1 MLGRQRLL
9 GLWLLASGILLFGG
23 AFLALWLT
31 AELDASR
38 PARIWLWGI
47 CLSPGLL
54 TVLAGAWLDRRLFA
68 PLRHLRVQLTRL
80 VANPGA
86 RDDYSPEGWL
96 VDLGDDLQRLRD
108 GWRSDRQALNTAHA
122 EGARTAARIRQE
134 LETLLQSLEV
144 PLLLCDRHRRLLLFN
159 HAAETLFAKHA
170 TLGLGRNLATLL
182 PSTSLRDALGALPM
196 DGSPHEVLIPFGERW
211 LRGSLRRVLSG
222 HGETL
227 LTLEDAT
234 ASWSRELNERAR
246 LAELLPALRRHAASL
261 TTAAEA
267 LEQAYQEPTLRQKL
281 ETAIQEES
289 QALGTTLEGL
299 GRLVEA
305 LAVQGERLTP
315 TWSNDLWHALA
326 MRLDVRPENSRLSL
340 IPIGMPAWFKADG
353 PALLP
358 LLQTLLECLAEASG
372 CHHFEGEVCL
382 GNRRVYLDLIWSGA
396 PLNQQRLSGWS
407 DQTLDELPM
416 APRIADILRQHDSDL
431 WSLPDEDGRHARLR
445 LPLPAVARVGIP
457 ETPPPPRPEF
467 HDFDIAEL
475 PAPDE
480 ELASRT
486 LRQLDIVVFDTE
498 TTGLELADGDT
509 VISIGACRI
518 VNARLL
524 ADDTFDQLIDPQRP
538 IPPQSTVFHGLT
550 DADVTGAPTLRQVL
564 PRFRDY
570 TQDAVLMA
578 HNAAFDLRAI
588 HPLGSGLRFDNTVL
602 VTLLLSRALDE
613 SFEDHDLDSLAE
625 RFDLTI
631 PPGARHSA
639 LGDARITGALWL
651 ALLPRL
657 EARGITTLAQ
667 ALALQGKV
675 GVPS

>member
-1 MLGRQRLL
+1 MPGRQRLL
-9 GLWLLASGILLFGG
+9 GLWLLANGIFLFGG
-23 AFLALWLT
+23 AFLALWLE
-31 AELDASR
+31 AELGPSG
-38 PARIWLWGI
+38 PAHVWLWFI
-47 CLSPGLL
+47 CLAPGLL
-54 TVLAGAWLDRRLFA
+54 TLLIGAWLERRLFA
-68 PLRHLRVQLTRL
+68 PLRHFRVQLTRL

-86 RDDYSPEGWL
+86 RDDYPPEGWL
-96 VDLGDDLQRLRD
+96 SNLGEDLQRLRD
-108 GWRSDRQALNTAHA
+108 GWRSDRQALKTAHA

-134 LETLLQSLEV
+134 LETLLQSLQV

-159 HAAETLFAKHA
+159 HAAETLFAGHS
-170 TLGLGRNLATLL
+170 TLGLGRNLTMLL
-182 PSTSLRDALGALPM
+182 PSTSLWETLNTLPA
-196 DGSPHEVLIPFGERW
+196 DGSPREVLIPFGERW
-211 LRGSLRRVLSG
+211 LRGSLRRVMSG

-227 LTLEDAT
+227 LSLEDAT
-234 ASWSRELNERAR
+234 ASWRRELTERAQ

-289 QALGTTLEGL
+289 QALGTTIEGL
-299 GRLVEA
+299 GRLVDS
-305 LAVQGERLTP
+305 LTVQGERLSP

-326 MRLDVRPENSRLSL
+326 MRLETSQLSL
-340 IPIGMPAWFKADG
+340 TPIGIPAWFKADV
-353 PALLP
+353 PALQP
-358 LLQTLLECLAEASG
+358 LLHTLLEHLAEVSG
-372 CHHFEGEVCL
+372 CRHFEGEICL
-382 GNRRVYLDLIWSGA
+382 GNRRVYLDLIWPGI
-396 PLNQQRLSGWS
+396 PLGQQRLNAWS
-407 DQTLDELPM
+407 EQPLDELPM

-431 WSLPDEDGRHARLR
+431 WSLTDDDGQHARLR
-445 LPLPAVARVGIP
+445 LPLPAAARVGTP
-457 ETPPPPRPEF
+457 ATPPPPRPEF

-475 PAPDE
+475 PAPDG
-480 ELASRT
+480 ELANRT

-518 VNARLL
+518 VNGRLL
-524 ADDTFDQLIDPQRP
+524 ADDTFDQLVDPQRS

-550 DADVTGAPTLRQVL
+550 DADVVGAPPLRQVL
-564 PRFRDY
+564 PRFHDY
-570 TQDAVLMA
+570 ADDAVLMA

-588 HPLGSGLRFDNTVL
+588 HPLGSGLRFNNTVL
-602 VTLLLSRALDE
+602 DTLLLSRALDA

-625 RFDLTI
+625 RFDLAV

-657 EARGITTLAQ
+657 EAQGITTLAQ